1 MNTCI
6 CIVRSTL
13 YCFLLSIFLAVSSRA
28 GNPIVYGVGLC
39 DPHGVAYGDRVFL
52 YCSDDGNHMKD
63 WWAWSSDNLVDW
75 KEECRLL
82 PKDTFLARDIEAG
95 KKIQGCWATFGT
107 SKNGKY
113 YWYFCSGDQ
122 IGVVVADLPA
132 ASIRPAH
139 VILMSW
145 LMTMAR
151 LTLFSGWAT
160 ITSSA

>member
-122 IGVVVADLPA
+122 IGVVVADSPRGPWKDPLGKP
-132 ASIRPAH
+132 RCP
-139 VILMSW
+139 
-145 LMTMAR
+145 
-151 LTLFSGWAT
+151 G
-160 ITSSA
+160 